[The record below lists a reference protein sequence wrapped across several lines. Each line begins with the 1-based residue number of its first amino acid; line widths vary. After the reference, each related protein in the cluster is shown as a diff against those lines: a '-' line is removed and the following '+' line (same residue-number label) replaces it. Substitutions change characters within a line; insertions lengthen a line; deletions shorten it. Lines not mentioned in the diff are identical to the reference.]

1 MKFNIK
7 ILVRLALF
15 AAISIILGK
24 FLQIPIGDS
33 IRISFENLA
42 LILAGYLY
50 GPVAGA
56 LCGAAADILGCIF
69 KGYSINPII
78 TLAATIIGFCAGV
91 FGKCGFF
98 KKPKL
103 LLSVYSAHILGSMI
117 LKSVGL
123 YIYFATPP
131 AVLAWRIPLY
141 IAIGALEYMLIR
153 FCLNHKGLKEL
164 L

>member
-1 MKFNIK
+1 MKFNTK

-24 FLQIPIGDS
+24 YLQIPVGDS
-33 IRISFENLA
+33 IRISFENLS
-42 LILAGYLY
+42 LLLAGYLY
-50 GPVAGA
+50 GPLAGA
-56 LCGAAADILGCIF
+56 FCGATADLLGCLF
-69 KGYSINPII
+69 KGYAVNPLI
-78 TLAATIIGFCAGV
+78 TLAAVIIGFCAGV
-91 FGKCGFF
+91 FGRRGFF

-103 LLSVYSAHILGSMI
+103 LLSVATAHILGSMI
-117 LKSVGL
+117 IKTAGL

-131 AVLAWRIPLY
+131 AVLAWRVPLY

-153 FCLNHKGLKEL
+153 FCLSHKGLKEL